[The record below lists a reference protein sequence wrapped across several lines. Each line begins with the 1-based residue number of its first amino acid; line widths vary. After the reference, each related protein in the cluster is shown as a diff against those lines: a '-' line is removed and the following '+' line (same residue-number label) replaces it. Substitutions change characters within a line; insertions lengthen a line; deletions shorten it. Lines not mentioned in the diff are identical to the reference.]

1 MASLTEGTDAQKEDR
16 AGGVQTSDSIWTAE
30 GDTSAFKK
38 SLNPTFDP
46 YRFVAMHRM
55 SFIRHQP
62 LYDLSRTL
70 DVISYLFPGIQMTSF
85 ELLV

>member
-1 MASLTEGTDAQKEDR
+1 MAPSTEGRDAQKEDR
-16 AGGVQTSDSIWTAE
+16 AGGVQTAASIWTAE

-38 SLNPTFDP
+38 ALNPTFDP

-55 SFIRHQP
+55 SLIRLQP
-62 LYDLSRTL
+62 FYDFSRTL
-70 DVISYLFPGIQMTSF
+70 DVINYLFSGIHMTSC